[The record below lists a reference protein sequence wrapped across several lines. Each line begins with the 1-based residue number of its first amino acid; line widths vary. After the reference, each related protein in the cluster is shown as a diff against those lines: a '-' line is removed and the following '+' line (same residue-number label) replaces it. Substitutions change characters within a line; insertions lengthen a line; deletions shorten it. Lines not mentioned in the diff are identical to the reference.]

1 MRIVF
6 VFGGLDGGQ
15 AISTEF
21 HLRQKS
27 FFASSASILFI
38 ALCAATL
45 SGCAAESDAR
55 RSAAPGAHQKV
66 ASSKKGA
73 TTSIPTSQRV
83 AATVQ
88 AGAAPTAGPFALTSP
103 AFKDGDVWPSRFA
116 GSDPSRTNPPCPGQ
130 NISPPLAW
138 SSAPSA
144 TKSFAIFM
152 SDPDGNNGLG
162 VIHWIAYDI
171 PLSKTSLYE
180 GEASESPKTWV
191 GGKNVIGSDHYF
203 GPCGPAGHAL
213 HHYVITVIAT
223 DIPPGTLMPGLSHA
237 EMVQQLGGHA
247 LAPASI
253 VGRYTRPS
261 S

>member
-1 MRIVF
+1 
-6 VFGGLDGGQ
+6 
-15 AISTEF
+15 
-21 HLRQKS
+21 
-27 FFASSASILFI
+27 
-38 ALCAATL
+38 
-45 SGCAAESDAR
+45 
-55 RSAAPGAHQKV
+55 
-66 ASSKKGA
+66 
-73 TTSIPTSQRV
+73 
-83 AATVQ
+83 
-88 AGAAPTAGPFALTSP
+88 
-103 AFKDGDVWPSRFA
+103 
-116 GSDPSRTNPPCPGQ
+116 
-130 NISPPLAW
+130 
-138 SSAPSA
+138 
-144 TKSFAIFM
+144 M

-162 VIHWIAYDI
+162 VIHWVAYDI
-171 PLSKTSLYE
+171 PPSKTSLSE

-237 EMVQQLGGHA
+237 ELVQQLRGHA